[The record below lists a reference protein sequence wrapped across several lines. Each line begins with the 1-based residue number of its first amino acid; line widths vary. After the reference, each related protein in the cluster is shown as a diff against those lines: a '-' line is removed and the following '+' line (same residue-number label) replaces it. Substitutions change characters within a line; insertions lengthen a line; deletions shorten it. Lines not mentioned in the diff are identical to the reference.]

1 MRFSKSLSLLTT
13 LMSVFFLS
21 TCSDSSAPTRP
32 DRPAVPPHEKG
43 PSKLGKADTFDWG
56 SGCSGGSGSFNQDI
70 EKDAVVTVG
79 TIPKD
84 KANVEI
90 KLTCDKDVDIQLYDE
105 DGTAIV
111 QWPDGI
117 FNDAEKET
125 QLYKGVRI
133 TYSGYNGDGQNLGHE
148 SIKIEGVLPVN
159 FVMKAYGY
167 AAGQARINY
176 SWEAKPG
183 CVDSGG
189 SGSFQKPIEKDA
201 VVTVGDIIEGL
212 TDVKVKL
219 TSPVDIDIQLYDG
232 DTKVVHWSEGLLKGP
247 TKVTR
252 TYKNMK
258 ITWSGYNGDGTG
270 KGNEF
275 IEIEGK
281 TTAKLTLKVY
291 GYEAGTAT
299 VDYSWG
305 GGGGSGGSVEA
316 KAIFSPTST
325 SKSHVAEVVKLI
337 GGAQKSVDIAMYSLS
352 DNRVFDALKQAID
365 VRHVKVRFIYHGAQE
380 DRKDPPGTK
389 SAKLED
395 KGVDVRYATK
405 SKVMHH
411 KMMIVDGPRKD
422 AQGNVDMDRAK
433 TAWLVTGS
441 GNWSGGAQTNYDENT
456 VFIKGAPELVLRYQ
470 KEFNRLWNWSHDF
483 TWKTFTYEKAADD
496 IDPASVPDDP
506 SVHALFTSK
515 NFKKNLSFTV
525 IKGSYA
531 VATDLVKELEKAN
544 QSIYVASGH
553 FRSWPIYDA
562 LVKLK
567 QQKPHL
573 DIKVYLD
580 GQEYIS
586 DWYNNKQLQELQ
598 TCLNAAGSDAAKQE
612 ECRRSGMYY
621 ARELDKAGVSLRF
634 KYYCYR
640 WDYHYAKQMHNKY
653 VIIDGRTVLT
663 GSYNFSDNAEL
674 GTLENVVILTGAPY
688 QALVQKFMYN
698 FNTLWKTDQDG
709 SLLGGLK
716 QKIQSDPTIPLVFS
730 PMALTWDQVTEVRGL
745 IEQNCPHIFSEDYK
759 KNPQNHKTCP
769 RN

>member
-1 MRFSKSLSLLTT
+1 MRYIESLIMVGCVLS
-13 LMSVFFLS
+13 LS
-21 TCSDSSAPTRP
+21 TCSNPAVPTRP
-32 DRPAVPPHEKG
+32 DRPSVPPHEQG
-43 PSKLGKADTFDWG
+43 PSSLGKADTFEWG
-56 SGCSGGSGSFNQDI
+56 SGCSGGNGSFNQDI
-70 EKDAVVTVG
+70 AKDAVLTVG

-90 KLTCDKDVDIQLYDE
+90 KLTCDKDVDIQLFDE
-105 DGTAIV
+105 DGTKII

-117 FNDAEKET
+117 FNQGEKET
-125 QLYKGVRI
+125 RLYKGVRI

-148 SIKIEGVLPVN
+148 SIKVEGVLPAN
-159 FVMKAYGY
+159 FIMKAYGY
-167 AAGQARINY
+167 AAGEARIDY
-176 SWEAKPG
+176 SWEAKPN

-189 SGSFQKPIEKDA
+189 SGSFQQPIEKDA

-212 TDVKVKL
+212 SDVKVKL

-232 DTKVVHWSEGLLKGP
+232 DTKVVHWSEGILKGP
-247 TKVTR
+247 TKVST

-270 KGNEF
+270 KGNEY
-275 IEIEGK
+275 IEIDGK
-281 TTAKLTLKVY
+281 TTVKLTLKVY

-305 GGGGSGGSVEA
+305 GGGSGSVDA

-325 SKSHVAEVVKLI
+325 SKSHVAEAVKLI
-337 GGAQKSVDIAMYSLS
+337 NGAQRSVDIAMYSLS
-352 DNRVFDALKQAID
+352 DNRVIDALEQAIH

-380 DRKDPPGTK
+380 DRKEPAGTT
-389 SAKLED
+389 SAKLEE

-422 AQGNVDMDRAK
+422 DQGNVDPALAK

-456 VFIKGAPELVLRYQ
+456 VFLKGVPELVLRYQ
-470 KEFNRLWNWSHDF
+470 QEFNRLWNWSHDF

-531 VATDLVKELEKAN
+531 VATDLVKELEKAS
-544 QSIYVASGH
+544 QSIRVASGH

-562 LVKLK
+562 LVKIK
-567 QQKPHL
+567 QQKPSL
-573 DIKVYLD
+573 DVKVYLD

-586 DWYNNKQLQELQ
+586 DFYNNKQLQELQ
-598 TCLNAAGSDAAKQE
+598 TCLNAAGSDAAAQE
-612 ECRRSGMYY
+612 DCRRSGLYY
-621 ARELDKAGVSLRF
+621 ARELDKAGVPLRF

-653 VIIDGRTVLT
+653 IIIDGKTLLT
-663 GSYNFSDNAEL
+663 GSYNLSDNAEL

-688 QALVQKFMYN
+688 QALVQRYTEN
-698 FNTLWKTDQDG
+698 FDTLWKTDSGG
-709 SLLGGLK
+709 SLLSGLK
-716 QKIQSDPTIPLVFS
+716 SKIQNDATIPLVFS

-745 IEQNCPHIFSEDYK
+745 IEQNCSSLFSEDYK
-759 KNPQNHKTCP
+759 QNPHHHTTCP
-769 RN
+769 RNP